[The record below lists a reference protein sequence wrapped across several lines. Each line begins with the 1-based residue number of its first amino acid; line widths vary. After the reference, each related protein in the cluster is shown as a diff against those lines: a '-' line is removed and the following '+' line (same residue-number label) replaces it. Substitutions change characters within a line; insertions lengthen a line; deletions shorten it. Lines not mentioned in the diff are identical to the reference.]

1 MFPWNCQKTCL
12 GLWVTP
18 PKKNPQFPIIKP
30 KLACGPLFAV
40 AEVSDTR
47 RLIHEQSIDVNAK
60 VDDSAASDL
69 TEQSHKAEE
78 EKGLAFEPLEPLGY
92 FTAEP
97 YENALD
103 ENPGKHSEEWAD
115 SRIRL
120 DKGRTRTHYW
130 DRHQVEWEG
139 QSDRE
144 LADDALHGVLPR
156 KDGREDGD
164 GEQQVAQVDAQVEGR
179 IAVG

>member
-1 MFPWNCQKTCL
+1 MLIYYINRDHT
-12 GLWVTP
+12 
-18 PKKNPQFPIIKP
+18 
-30 KLACGPLFAV
+30 ACGPLFAI

-78 EKGLAFEPLEPLGY
+78 EEGLAFEPLEPLGY

-103 ENPGKHSEEWAD
+103 ENPGKHSEE
-115 SRIRL
+115 
-120 DKGRTRTHYW
+120 
-130 DRHQVEWEG
+130 
-139 QSDRE
+139 
-144 LADDALHGVLPR
+144 
-156 KDGREDGD
+156 
-164 GEQQVAQVDAQVEGR
+164 
-179 IAVG
+179 